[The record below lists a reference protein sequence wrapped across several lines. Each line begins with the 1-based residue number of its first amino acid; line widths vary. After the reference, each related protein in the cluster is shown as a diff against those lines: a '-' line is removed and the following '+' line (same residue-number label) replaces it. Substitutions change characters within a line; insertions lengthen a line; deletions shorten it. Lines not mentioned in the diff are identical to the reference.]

1 MWRTAE
7 RKLILGLPKKRVQN
21 GSARLEDV
29 TAGELYD
36 LKADP
41 QEWHNLYTQPEYR
54 VMRDEMSRGLL
65 AYLNAVVLKRPSTGP
80 AAMKP
85 TP

>member
-7 RKLILGLPKKRVQN
+7 HKLILGLPKKCIQN

-36 LKADP
+36 LKTDP
-41 QEWHNLYTQPEYR
+41 QEWHNLYTQPENR
-54 VMRDEMSRGLL
+54 VVRDEMSRELL
-65 AYLNAVVLKRPSTGP
+65 AHLNAVALKRPPIGP
-80 AAMKP
+80 GAMKP

>member
-7 RKLILGLPKKRVQN
+7 HKLILGLPKERLRS
-21 GSARLEDV
+21 GSARPEDV

-41 QEWHNLYTQPEYR
+41 QEWHNLYTQPEHR
-54 VMRDEMSRGLL
+54 VVRDEMSRDLL
-65 AYLNAVVLKRPSTGP
+65 THLNTVALKRPSIGP
-80 AAMKP
+80 GQ
-85 TP
+85 